1 MDEVHN
7 DAKILSFIIRI
18 WREESNTEG
27 RPAIW
32 RGHITP
38 IPGGNHHYFVD
49 LEDIPA
55 FIAARLK
62 EQR

>member
-1 MDEVHN
+1 MNN
-7 DAKILSFIIRI
+7 DARILSFVVRI
-18 WREESNTEG
+18 WREEPTSEE

-38 IPGGNHHYFVD
+38 IPGGKRHYFED
-49 LEDIPA
+49 LQDIPA
-55 FIAARLK
+55 FLAARLN